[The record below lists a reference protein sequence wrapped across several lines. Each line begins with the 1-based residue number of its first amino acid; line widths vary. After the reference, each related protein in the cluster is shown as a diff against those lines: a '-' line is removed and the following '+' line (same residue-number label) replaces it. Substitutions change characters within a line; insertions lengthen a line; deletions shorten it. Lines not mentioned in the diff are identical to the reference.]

1 MHEGEETYVVAHC
14 TKKTTLL
21 VICSFLQQ
29 ILARGRPIVFRKSL
43 FSKWVSPSF
52 TPSEIRSGACM
63 EVLEWTLVSI
73 LQFVSA
79 PLVLSGRPRHDSHLE
94 AGMRGKLLLLLLLL
108 LVRLLP
114 APSFLDFGVPDSGLL
129 PAVAASWSSRKARR
143 RYDRI
148 V

>member
-1 MHEGEETYVVAHC
+1 
-14 TKKTTLL
+14 
-21 VICSFLQQ
+21 
-29 ILARGRPIVFRKSL
+29 
-43 FSKWVSPSF
+43 
-52 TPSEIRSGACM
+52 
-63 EVLEWTLVSI
+63 
-73 LQFVSA
+73 
-79 PLVLSGRPRHDSHLE
+79 
-94 AGMRGKLLLLLLLL
+94 MRGKLLLLLLL